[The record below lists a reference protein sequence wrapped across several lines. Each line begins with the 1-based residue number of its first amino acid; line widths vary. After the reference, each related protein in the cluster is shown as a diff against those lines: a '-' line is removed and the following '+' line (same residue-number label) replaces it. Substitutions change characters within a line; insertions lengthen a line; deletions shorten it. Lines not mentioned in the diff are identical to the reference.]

1 MKNNIIFKNIK
12 YDLKWLVILDVLMN
26 FKQVER
32 IGILALRLDNYRKY
46 DDNLKIFFVEN
57 INLVY
62 NIFYYKIKN
71 INYKAK

>member
-12 YDLKWLVILDVLMN
+12 YDLKWLVILDVSMN

-46 DDNLKIFFVEN
+46 HDNLKIFFVEN
-57 INLVY
+57 INLVC

>member
-57 INLVY
+57 INLVC

>member
-62 NIFYYKIKN
+62 NIFYYKTK
-71 INYKAK
+71 

>member
-32 IGILALRLDNYRKY
+32 IGILALHLDNYRKY

-57 INLVY
+57 INLVC